1 MPNRRIIIARR
12 PYIPLAAKQL
22 EPTTK
27 GPNMAFEFPD
37 LPYDF
42 SALEPNLDAQTM
54 EIHYDRHHRAY
65 FTNFTGAIADSPLA
79 DQSLEEVM
87 AGIDASTAP
96 AIRNNGGGY
105 YNHILYWNS
114 MCNGGSSASSALASA
129 IDSEFGSMDKLKEQ
143 LTQAGMTRFGSGFAW
158 LIVKDGKLAV
168 TSTPNQDNPL
178 MPVADMQGTPI
189 VALDVWEHAYYLKYQ
204 NKRPDYIKGYLE
216 VVDWAKASERFS
228 AAIA

>member
-1 MPNRRIIIARR
+1 
-12 PYIPLAAKQL
+12 
-22 EPTTK
+22 
-27 GPNMAFEFPD
+27 MAFEFPD

-114 MCNGGSSASSALASA
+114 MCNGGSAASSALASA

>member
-1 MPNRRIIIARR
+1 
-12 PYIPLAAKQL
+12 
-22 EPTTK
+22 
-27 GPNMAFEFPD
+27 MAFEFPD

-79 DQSLEEVM
+79 DQSLEQVM

-96 AIRNNGGGY
+96 AIRNNGGGF

-114 MCNGGSSASSALASA
+114 MCDGGSAASSALASA
-129 IDSEFGSMDKLKEQ
+129 IDNEFGSMDKLKEQ

-158 LIVKDGKLAV
+158 LVVNDGKLAV

-189 VALDVWEHAYYLKYQ
+189 IALDVWEHAYYLKYQ
-204 NKRPDYIKGYLE
+204 NMRPDYIKGYLE
-216 VVDWAKASERFS
+216 VVDWAKASTRFS

>member
-1 MPNRRIIIARR
+1 
-12 PYIPLAAKQL
+12 
-22 EPTTK
+22 
-27 GPNMAFEFPD
+27 MAFEFPD

>member
-1 MPNRRIIIARR
+1 
-12 PYIPLAAKQL
+12 
-22 EPTTK
+22 
-27 GPNMAFEFPD
+27 MAFEFPD

-42 SALEPNLDAQTM
+42 SALEPHVDAQTM

-65 FTNFTGAIADSPLA
+65 FTNFTGAIDGSPLA
-79 DQSLEEVM
+79 DQSLEQVM
-87 AGIDASTAP
+87 AGIDASAAP
-96 AIRNNGGGY
+96 AVRNNGGGF

-114 MCNGGSSASSALASA
+114 MCDGGSAASSALASA

-143 LTQAGMTRFGSGFAW
+143 LKQAGMTRFGSGFAW
-158 LIVKDGKLAV
+158 LVVNNGKLAV

-189 VALDVWEHAYYLKYQ
+189 IALDVWEHAYYLKYQ
-204 NKRPDYIKGYLE
+204 NKRPDYIDGYLE